1 MKARDIMEPMSDT
14 LTPDRTI
21 KEAVRVMKMAKRG
34 EQRVGVKGMVVVDEE
49 GNLLGML
56 SIKDILR
63 AIIPEYMKMAEL
75 GEFTWEGML
84 EKMAKRV
91 EDMKVAD
98 VMTKEVITVE
108 EDAPLMEVA
117 DTIVKKNLQRVPVIG
132 KDGKPVGIIY
142 VRDLYWA
149 LVKALVGEED

>member
-1 MKARDIMEPMSDT
+1 VKAKDIMEPIKDT
-14 LTPDRTI
+14 LRPQTTI
-21 KEAVRVMKMAKRG
+21 KEAIKQMKLARRG
-34 EQRVGVKGMVVVDEE
+34 EQRVGVKGMVVLDSD
-49 GNLLGML
+49 GNLIGML

-63 AIIPEYMKMAEL
+63 AIIPEYMTMAEL

-91 EDMKVAD
+91 ENMKVEE
-98 VMTKEVITVE
+98 VMTKKVITVNE
-108 EDAPLMEVA
+108 NAPLMEVA
-117 DTIVKKNLQRVPVIG
+117 DIIIKHNLQRVPVLG

-149 LVKALVGEED
+149 LVKALLGEEV

>member
-1 MKARDIMEPMSDT
+1 MKAKDIMEPIKDT
-14 LTPDRTI
+14 LRPQTTI
-21 KEAVRVMKMAKRG
+21 KEAIKQMKLARRG
-34 EQRVGVKGMVVVDEE
+34 EQRVGVKGMVVLDSD
-49 GNLLGML
+49 GNLIGML

-63 AIIPEYMKMAEL
+63 AIIPEYMTMAEL

-91 EDMKVAD
+91 ENMKVEE
-98 VMTKEVITVE
+98 VMTKKVITVNE
-108 EDAPLMEVA
+108 NAPLMEVA
-117 DTIVKKNLQRVPVIG
+117 DIIIKHNLQRVPVLG

-149 LVKALVGEED
+149 LVKALLGEEV

>member
-1 MKARDIMEPMSDT
+1 MKAKDIMEPMTDT
-14 LTPDRTI
+14 LRPETTI
-21 KEAVRVMKMAKRG
+21 KDAIKQMKLARRG
-34 EQRVGVKGMVVVDEE
+34 EQRVGVKGMVVVDSE
-49 GNLLGML
+49 GNLIGML
-56 SIKDILR
+56 SIKDILK

-91 EDMKVAD
+91 GNMTVQE
-98 VMTKEVITVE
+98 VMTKDVITVE

-117 DTIVKKNLQRVPVIG
+117 DIIIKHNLQRVPVIG

-149 LVKALVGEED
+149 LVKALVGEEG